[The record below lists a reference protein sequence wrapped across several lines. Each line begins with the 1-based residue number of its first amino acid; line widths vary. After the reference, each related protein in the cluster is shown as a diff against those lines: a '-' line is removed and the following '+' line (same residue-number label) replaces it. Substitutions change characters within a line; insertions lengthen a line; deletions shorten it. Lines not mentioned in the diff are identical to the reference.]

1 MRTPSYLVGIIV
13 IAFGL
18 GACAN
23 MGMMKHDDMASDDMM
38 DGKSLYGRLGGQ
50 GAIKAVVDDFAARLA
65 GDGGINRRFAGADLG
80 NLKRLLVE
88 QICAATG
95 GPCTYTGR
103 GMKTSHAGMN
113 ISNDEFAW
121 TGEHLANALDKF
133 NVSEQEKNEL
143 LGAIGSMQSDIIGQ

>member
-18 GACAN
+18 SACAD
-23 MGMMKHDDMASDDMM
+23 MGMMKHDDMM
-38 DGKSLYGRLGGQ
+38 DGKSLYSRLGGQ
-50 GAIKAVVDDFAARLA
+50 GAIEAVVDDFAARLA

-95 GPCTYTGR
+95 GLTPTQAAT
-103 GMKTSHAGMN
+103 
-113 ISNDEFAW
+113 
-121 TGEHLANALDKF
+121 
-133 NVSEQEKNEL
+133 
-143 LGAIGSMQSDIIGQ
+143 